1 MSDSDEITPNPSPNL
16 YPLEGRGWECIITG
30 KKYLNGKRF
39 TRTIEGSIVKVS
51 QPKTIFE
58 VAMTI
63 LDHLNETNDV
73 EHIDRLVFHILTEDE
88 SKGVTDEGED
98 DMIPTH

>member
-1 MSDSDEITPNPSPNL
+1 MPEDEITPTSAPTSL
-16 YPLEGRGWECIITG
+16 FPLEGRCWECIITG

-39 TRTIEGSIVKVS
+39 TRTIEGSIIKVE

-88 SKGVTDEGED
+88 SKGVTDEDGD
-98 DMIPTH
+98 DMVPSH